1 MLRLEQ
7 QLSQKQVQTLTLS
20 QQQILGLHML
30 QMNALELEQFLAQQV
45 EQNPLLEL
53 ERPEPAPIETTEA
66 EAQVDDDPDS
76 PEYGQMLEETPFT
89 PAWNGPDFSFDP
101 DLGKVWDYRYNS
113 VTQETSLH
121 SHLMAQLRAQV
132 SDADLLTLCEF
143 LVMQLDDNGYLS
155 HPLEELAEESGIPRD
170 SLDRALEI
178 IRGLEPAGVGT
189 TSIQEC
195 LVLQARRLYPGDTL
209 LETVLANHFTALCKL
224 QFRSIAQD
232 LNISENE
239 VEEVFRKVKTLD
251 PWPGREFQPSP
262 PPIVTPEVIIQEIP
276 EGCRV
281 PGDPKYE
288 AVPASDSVFKIR
300 LNDAYIDEVRQS
312 TRGELDDNTK
322 KFLKEKRRAALE
334 LLHNL
339 SRREQTLTR
348 VAGVIAETQEEFF
361 DTGDPARLKPLR
373 LRDVAEKLGIHEATV
388 SRTVKEKYAQTP
400 QGIYELRWF
409 FGGGLVT
416 DTGEEQ
422 SARAIQQ
429 RIRELVDQE
438 DPLHPL
444 SDQAIA
450 EMLKKEG
457 VNIARRTVTKYREQ
471 MGILSSSTRRRS

>member
-30 QMNALELEQFLAQQV
+30 QMNALELEQFLEQQV

-53 ERPEPAPIETTEA
+53 ARPEPTPIESDDTGTA
-66 EAQVDDDPDS
+66 GDDDPDN
-76 PEYGQMLEETPFT
+76 PEYSQMLEETAYP

-101 DLGKVWDYRYNS
+101 DLQKVWDYRYNS

-132 SDADLLTLCEF
+132 SNPDLLTLCEF
-143 LVMQLDDNGYLS
+143 LVMQLDDNGYLTHS
-155 HPLEELAEESGIPRD
+155 LDVLAEESGIPRE
-170 SLDRALEI
+170 SLERALEI
-178 IRGLEPAGVGT
+178 IQALEPAGVGAS
-189 TSIQEC
+189 SIREC
-195 LVLQARRLYPGDTL
+195 LALQARRMYPRDTL
-209 LETVLANHFTALCKL
+209 LEQVIIHHFDALCKL
-224 QFRSIAQD
+224 QFRTVAQA
-232 LNISENE
+232 LNVSDDII
-239 VEEVFRKVKTLD
+239 EEIFRKIKTLD

-262 PPIVTPEVIIQEIP
+262 PPVVTPEVIIQEIP
-276 EGCRV
+276 EGCRA
-281 PGDPKYE
+281 PGDPRYE
-288 AVPASDSVFKIR
+288 AVPAADSVFSIR
-300 LNDAYIDEVRQS
+300 LNEAYVEEVRQAAQ
-312 TRGELDDNTK
+312 GELDEQTI
-322 KFLKEKRRAALE
+322 KFLKEKRKAALE

-348 VAGVIAETQEEFF
+348 VAGVIAETQEEFL

-388 SRTVKEKYAQTP
+388 SRTVKEKYVQTP
-400 QGIYELRWF
+400 QGIFELRWF
-409 FGGGLVT
+409 FGGGLAT
-416 DTGEEQ
+416 DNGEEQ

-429 RIRELVDQE
+429 RIRELIEQE
-438 DPLHPL
+438 DPRQPL

-450 EMLKKEG
+450 EALKKEG

-471 MGILSSSTRRRS
+471 MGILSSSARRRS